1 MSTTVFISGAAGF
14 IGQAVALAFRR
25 AGYHVLGLV
34 RNEGKSD
41 ILKQNEIKVLV
52 GDTNQLD
59 NFMDHL
65 KRADIII
72 DTTGNALPLLEKT
85 ILASSGKSNK
95 PLFIATAGL
104 LSFGDSLNV
113 VDETHEQKHPA
124 LKERA
129 GAFQKVLN
137 TKEVRPVVIS
147 PGAVYGGSGG
157 MWGKDGFSIKENEDL
172 VLYGNLNKR
181 LCWVHVED
189 LADVYVRVAKAGH
202 VVVGEFFGIAGP
214 WTPTYQEWKV
224 AAAKAT
230 GWKGKLVHIPEIPKD
245 NFFANIFEA
254 TVIFNSQKA
263 YNLLGWRERHL
274 GIIAEIDTYFQAY
287 KNCLK

>member
-1 MSTTVFISGAAGF
+1 MSTTVFISGAAGY

-25 AGYHVLGLV
+25 AGYHVIGLV
-34 RNEGKSD
+34 RNEGKSK
-41 ILKQNEIKVLV
+41 ILKQNEIQVLV

-59 NFMDHL
+59 NYMDYL

-72 DTTGNALPLLEKT
+72 DAAGNALPLLEKT

-104 LSFGDSLNV
+104 LTFGDSLNV

-124 LKERA
+124 LKERIA
-129 GAFQKVLN
+129 VFQKVLN

-147 PGAVYGGSGG
+147 PGAVYGGAGG
-157 MWGKDGFSIKENEDL
+157 MFAKDGFSVKENEDL
-172 VLYGNLNKR
+172 NLYGNLNKR

-202 VVVGEFFGIAGP
+202 AVDGEFFGIAGP
-214 WTPTYQEWKV
+214 WTPTYQEWKI
-224 AAAKAT
+224 AAAKAS
-230 GWKGKLVHIPEIPKD
+230 GWKGKLVHLPEYPKEI
-245 NFFANIFEA
+245 AYASIFEA

-263 YNLLGWRERHL
+263 YNLLGWRENHL
-274 GIIAEIDTYFQAY
+274 GFIAEIDTYFQAY
-287 KNCLK
+287 KNCLE